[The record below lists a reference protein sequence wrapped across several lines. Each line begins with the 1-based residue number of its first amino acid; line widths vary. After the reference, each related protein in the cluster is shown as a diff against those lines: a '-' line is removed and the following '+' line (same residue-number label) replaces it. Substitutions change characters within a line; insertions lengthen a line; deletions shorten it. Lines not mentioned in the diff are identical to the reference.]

1 MGDGL
6 KADKTIERRKK
17 PMKKYKITVNGQTY
31 EVEVEE
37 IGAETKETP
46 APSNTPAPKP
56 APAPQ
61 PAPAPKPTPAPE
73 PKQNQP
79 APQGGSTVTAPMP
92 GTVLSIKVKPG
103 DQVNHGD
110 VLLVLEAMKMENE
123 IMAPVSGKVT
133 AVNITEGASVNS
145 GDVLIVIG

>member
-1 MGDGL
+1 
-6 KADKTIERRKK
+6 
-17 PMKKYKITVNGQTY
+17 MKKYKITVNGQTY

-46 APSNTPAPKP
+46 V
-56 APAPQ
+56 PQ
-61 PAPAPKPTPAPE
+61 PAPAPKPAPSATPPPAAKPE
-73 PKQNQP
+73 QPKQNQP
-79 APQGGSTVTAPMP
+79 APQGSSTVTAPMP

-103 DQVNHGD
+103 DQVNQGD

-133 AVNITEGASVNS
+133 SVNITEGASVNS
-145 GDVLIVIG
+145 GDVLIVLG